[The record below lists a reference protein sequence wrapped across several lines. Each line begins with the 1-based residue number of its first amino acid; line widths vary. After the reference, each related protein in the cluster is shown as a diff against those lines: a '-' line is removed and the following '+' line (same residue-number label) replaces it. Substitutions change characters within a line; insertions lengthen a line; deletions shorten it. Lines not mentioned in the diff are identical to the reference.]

1 MLSQP
6 YWLLCVAG
14 DRLNALARERKFFFA
29 WHLEAVVVFSSSSAF
44 VVIIVVV
51 VVVDSL
57 AATHIS
63 TSLADTHEAPK
74 GDSRS
79 PFSDAQTH

>member
-1 MLSQP
+1 M
-6 YWLLCVAG
+6 
-14 DRLNALARERKFFFA
+14 
-29 WHLEAVVVFSSSSAF
+29 VFSSSSAF
-44 VVIIVVV
+44 IVIVVVV

-63 TSLADTHEAPK
+63 TSSADTHEAPM